1 MQNELPDTGF
11 SQIDTLAK
19 SLAKGA
25 AVKTGVI
32 MEEEAQKHLVN
43 QLFACE
49 EPNRAP
55 NGKTTFITLGVDEL
69 DKKF

>member
-1 MQNELPDTGF
+1 
-11 SQIDTLAK
+11 
-19 SLAKGA
+19 
-25 AVKTGVI
+25 

-55 NGKTTFITLGVDEL
+55 NGKTTFVTLGVDEL